1 MLTGSA
7 GLSGLAAGL
16 ALALALALALVL
28 GVSEAFSLL
37 LLLQAD
43 NTILPIS
50 RHMIVTNN
58 DFFKLTPPFN

>member
-16 ALALALALALVL
+16 ALALALALVL

-37 LLLQAD
+37 FLLQAD
-43 NTILPIS
+43 NTILPMS
-50 RHMIVTNN
+50 MHMIVTNN
-58 DFFKLTPPFN
+58 DFFKLTPPFS